1 MISKWI
7 SSRRRS
13 LRLGD
18 SEAVSI
24 VSVAVGLALL
34 GAILVGLERYRGD
47 KLQDLRNNEQ
57 AHLLE
62 TMESLH
68 NTAVSDVVTNWRLAY
83 PEPNDERLAELR
95 DLARQVET
103 DPSPLLG
110 APAAMAGSTE
120 LASHNDTVAG
130 GAVQPDSL
138 QARAGKQGP

>member
-7 SSRRRS
+7 SSRRRR

-18 SEAVSI
+18 SDAVSI
-24 VSVAVGLALL
+24 AGVAVGLALL

-47 KLQDLRNNEQ
+47 KLQDLRNGEQ

-68 NTAVSDVVTNWRLAY
+68 NTAVSDVVADWRLAY

-103 DPSPLLG
+103 DPSPLMG
-110 APAAMAGSTE
+110 ATALAAKAPEPSPRNSAAPGGSARPA
-120 LASHNDTVAG
+120 
-130 GAVQPDSL
+130 SL
-138 QARAGKQGP
+138 QARAGNQQP